1 MNGKLILLFIRRSE
15 LINMKRIQKKILSAL
30 FIAST
35 VLPSMLV
42 AATQY
47 SGINNIEFNNESD
60 NKDFVGNAFL
70 IQHNNKLFAVTVK
83 HTLLEARTDKMT
95 HIDIE
100 PHVKQWLIHPNKK
113 PNEFVRLGRLV
124 NANKSESIDM
134 KVLEKDWLLFEVEEN
149 HSSLEVLTLRQ
160 KPLSKGEVL
169 TAYGCSYANKVDCQQ
184 DTYVGSF
191 IENETNNLRVT
202 MPNLDLS
209 KLRGLSGSPV
219 LDKDGLVVGIVSNVL
234 KSRSGEGFDFA
245 PANLKYLNSLLTE
258 VR

>member
-15 LINMKRIQKKILSAL
+15 LINMRKIQKKILSAL

-35 VLPSMLV
+35 VLPSML
-42 AATQY
+42 ATATQY
-47 SGINNIEFNNESD
+47 SGINNIEFSNESD
-60 NKDFVGNAFL
+60 SKDFVGNAFL
-70 IQHNNKLFAVTVK
+70 IQHNNRLFAVTVK

-95 HIDIE
+95 HVDIE
-100 PHVKQWLIHPNKK
+100 PHVKQWLIHPNNK
-113 PNEFVRLGRLV
+113 PNEFVRLGRLI

-134 KVLEKDWLLFEVEEN
+134 KILEKDWLLFEVEEN
-149 HSSLEVLTLRQ
+149 QSSLEVLTLRQ
-160 KPLSKGEVL
+160 KPLNKGEVL
-169 TAYGCSYANKVDCQQ
+169 TAYGCSYINKVDCQQ
-184 DTYVGSF
+184 DSYVGSF
-191 IENETNNLRVT
+191 VENETNNLRVS

-245 PANLKYLNSLLTE
+245 PANLTYLNSVLTE
-258 VR
+258 IR